1 MLSER
6 NTIKMSGSE
15 SKLPKRMIDEYLDI
29 VDSRTGKKYT
39 VPINNN
45 SVAATDFSVI
55 IASNDPGSPTPSG
68 DTGLRIFDQGFK
80 NTACVKSSIT
90 YVDGIRGRIYYR
102 GNSILELFDNND
114 YEEVLHLLIWGH
126 LPSPDEKASL
136 RQALSAAMGAPKSV
150 VDAIQA
156 FPRDSMTSPMIIA
169 GLAAYAALD
178 EGSFK
183 THNSSAAYYLGNLKA
198 VDAAIIRSL
207 SALATTV
214 ALVYCHKRN
223 RDFTKPQKDGSF
235 IGNLLLMMGVSD
247 EHTERCLQSLWVLY
261 ADHEMTNSTSA
272 FLHSASN
279 LTDPVSCMIAGVV
292 SAYGPLHGG
301 AIDLAY
307 QDYRRIGSTEN
318 VPAFIASVKDH
329 KQRLFGYGHR
339 VYKTVDPRSSAI
351 LGMLHKTIE
360 ETHQQESPFLQ
371 IALEIDRV
379 ANSDSYFVSR
389 KIKANADLF
398 GSLLYTALGFETD
411 IIIALACVS
420 RIGGAMAH
428 WREAMQ
434 QTPVLWRPQQL
445 YVGPLPDVR
454 E

>member
-1 MLSER
+1 
-6 NTIKMSGSE
+6 
-15 SKLPKRMIDEYLDI
+15 
-29 VDSRTGKKYT
+29 
-39 VPINNN
+39 
-45 SVAATDFSVI
+45 
-55 IASNDPGSPTPSG
+55 
-68 DTGLRIFDQGFK
+68 
-80 NTACVKSSIT
+80 
-90 YVDGIRGRIYYR
+90 
-102 GNSILELFDNND
+102 
-114 YEEVLHLLIWGH
+114 
-126 LPSPDEKASL
+126 
-136 RQALSAAMGAPKSV
+136 
-150 VDAIQA
+150 
-156 FPRDSMTSPMIIA
+156 MTFPMIIA

-178 EGSFK
+178 EGSYK

-223 RDFTKPQKDGSF
+223 RHFTKPQKDGSF

-301 AIDLAY
+301 KVKRDLGNSTSSEILTVSFLTGAIDLAY

-360 ETHQQESPFLQ
+360 ETHQRESPFLQ